1 MSLTASSQSSPSPS
15 PFAAGE
21 QAGGLFST
29 PADAEGRVP
38 LQSPARRR
46 MLRLAALTLAA
57 PAWAAAQSGNAPTVS
72 EVHELRGTVRVNGE
86 PVTRK
91 TRFKPGDQ
99 IVTGNDGYLVF
110 THGDDAFML
119 RSRSE
124 LVIGPRD
131 DDAQRMGLFNLATGA
146 LGAVFRRKS
155 GFRRVKT
162 HFATIGIRGTGVYVE
177 TRGDGTYFCTCWG
190 ATDIQ
195 ANDNPRDREQIES
208 RNHTPRLI
216 SAQAVDGT
224 RFKPAP
230 FETHTDQEMDILEKC
245 VGRRS
250 PILAP
255 DWFER

>member
-1 MSLTASSQSSPSPS
+1 MKTPLPRPVRTPSRGSSIFSAPAGQGDRLT
-15 PFAAGE
+15 
-21 QAGGLFST
+21 
-29 PADAEGRVP
+29 
-38 LQSPARRR
+38 LQSPSRRR
-46 MLRLAALTLAA
+46 MLELGALLAFL
-57 PAWAAAQSGNAPTVS
+57 PVAAAGEVIS
-72 EVHELRGTVRVNGE
+72 EVHELRGSVRVNGE
-86 PVTRK
+86 PVTRR
-91 TRFKPGDQ
+91 TRFKPGDH
-99 IVTGNDGYLVF
+99 IITGNDGYLVF
-110 THGDDAFML
+110 IHGDDAFML

-124 LVIGPRD
+124 LVVGPRD
-131 DDAQRMGLFNLATGA
+131 DDAQRMGLFNLVTGA

-162 HFATIGIRGTGVYVE
+162 QLATIGIRGTGVYVE

-190 ATDIQ
+190 AVDIQ

-224 RFKPAP
+224 RFQPAP

-250 PILAP
+250 PILVP
-255 DWFER
+255 EWFER